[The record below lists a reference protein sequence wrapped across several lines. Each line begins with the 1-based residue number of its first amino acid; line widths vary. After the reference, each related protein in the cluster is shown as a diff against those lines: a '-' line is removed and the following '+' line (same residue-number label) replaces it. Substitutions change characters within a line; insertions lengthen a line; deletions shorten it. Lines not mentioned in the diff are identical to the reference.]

1 MTTTTFQERVEAAQ
15 AEIRSRVKAH
25 GCERDWRPVEELE
38 VREDGER
45 LVFQGHAAV
54 FDRLSEDL
62 GGFRERIQRGAYRK
76 VLDSNPDVRFLVNHD
91 SISAAGLPLARTKN
105 STLEL
110 REDPKGLRVY
120 AELAPTT
127 LAKDLRVLVKRGDID
142 QMSFGFSMREGG
154 KDVWSEEDGQ
164 LVRTIVSFGALFDV
178 SPVVF
183 PAYPQTD
190 ASMRSKVCGVEI
202 TSGDGALNPEALRVV
217 AWKIHRGEVEATD
230 EERAAV
236 DAAFAQTETVSPWI
250 AERAAR
256 AFSQEPELR
265 AAVQG
270 KRITVSLEDDAPEG
284 EAWRLAAQQRRLR
297 LSA

>member
-1 MTTTTFQERVEAAQ
+1 MKTFQERVEAAQ
-15 AEIRSRVKAH
+15 AEIRSRQQAH

-38 VREDGER
+38 IREEDDR
-45 LVFQGHAAV
+45 LIFKGHAAV

-62 GGFRERIQRGAYRK
+62 GGFKERIQRGAFRK
-76 VLDSNPDVRFLVNHD
+76 VLDANPDVRFLINHD
-91 SISAAGLPLARTKN
+91 SMSAAGLPLARTKN

-127 LAKDLRVLVKRGDID
+127 LAQDLRILVKRADID

-154 KDVWSEEDGQ
+154 KDVWSEEDGE

-190 ASMRSKVCGVEI
+190 AAMRSKVCGVEI
-202 TSGDGALNPEALRVV
+202 TNGDGEPDMEALRAL

-230 EERAAV
+230 EERVAI
-236 DAAFAQTETVSPWI
+236 DAALANTETVSPWI
-250 AERAAR
+250 AERALR
-256 AFSQEPELR
+256 AASQEPELL
-265 AAVQG
+265 AAIPG
-270 KRITVSLEDDAPEG
+270 KQATVSLEDTPSGAPVPF
-284 EAWRLAAQQRRLR
+284 RLAARKRRLQIR
-297 LSA
+297 R